1 MRDGKDIDIMKNVK
15 VVEWLKCELLSSVAS
30 LFQLLQSGIKNAK
43 DDMLDLISNI
53 ILLAYLLGKR
63 LGLSY
68 ESIDLKVE
76 DKIKL
81 GLIEEHQVEK
91 WYGDLSEL
99 HEYYN
104 TNRR

>member
-15 VVEWLKCELLSSVAS
+15 IVEWLKCELLSSVAG
-30 LFQLLQSGIKNAK
+30 LFQLLQSGIKNTK
-43 DDMLDLISNI
+43 EDMLDLISNI
-53 ILLAYLLGKR
+53 ILLTYLLGKR

-104 TNRR
+104 TRR

>member
-99 HEYYN
+99 HEYFN
-104 TNRR
+104 TRR